1 MSSAPGDART
11 DQLNE
16 DLNEV
21 GNILDR
27 LNNVGKDM
35 NMEITRQTEQI
46 GRIDQKVNNCTETS
60 NACYSSSFPN
70 PDACSL
76 CYIVICYNFRQLMLI

>member
-46 GRIDQKVNNCTETS
+46 GRIDQKVTTKLK
-60 NACYSSSFPN
+60 Y
-70 PDACSL
+70 
-76 CYIVICYNFRQLMLI
+76 Q